1 MPFIETADYRQYRAK
16 EMLSCRG
23 ETERYLF
30 NLRYACS
37 TESQKE
43 ATVEWKASTYQSYTI
58 SLRKTKF
65 SSNN

>member
-1 MPFIETADYRQYRAK
+1 MPFVETADYRQYRAK

-43 ATVEWKASTYQSYTI
+43 ATVEWKAST
-58 SLRKTKF
+58 
-65 SSNN
+65 